1 VGGGGPP
8 YTRCV
13 EDDNPINYFCSILD
27 YQLWWKWAALVVLL
41 GCYGFFASAETSLF
55 SLSPLAR
62 LKLKNKHPQA
72 GARIDHLLSRPQR
85 LLTSL
90 IIGNEGAVII
100 STILATSISL
110 SLWGKQGKWVAMGIM
125 APALLLFGEIIPKS
139 LALRHPEGW
148 ARIIA
153 PPLAAVLPLLT
164 PFRVVLLSISRFLMS
179 LMGIQPKPK
188 THLVREDDF
197 IRMVEDSHKGGLIAP
212 IEKELIVNLMSLGDT
227 TVGQVMVPRADMFFP
242 PLEMRIED
250 LIKAVKQ
257 AHFSRV
263 PIYGKDQEDI
273 LGILHAKDLLN
284 LSSEAPC
291 EHACLKKLLRPA
303 YYVPESKRA
312 FDLLEELQGRKIRLA
327 LVVDE
332 YGSMT
337 GLVTV
342 EDILAELFGEFEEE
356 YAETG
361 RLLEQMAPG
370 VYLVK
375 SWISLDELNETL
387 GLALPVDEF
396 DTLGGFV
403 FNLFGEL
410 PHEGDSISYNGLKF
424 DIVHMKGTR
433 ILEMLLSVA
442 EPQ

>member
-1 VGGGGPP
+1 
-8 YTRCV
+8 
-13 EDDNPINYFCSILD
+13 LD
-27 YQLWWKWAALVVLL
+27 WLRFDPLWLKWAALALLL

-62 LKLKNKHPQA
+62 LKLKNRYPQA
-72 GARIDHLLSRPQR
+72 GARIDHLLARPQR

-110 SLWGKQGKWVAMGIM
+110 SLWGDRGKWLAMGVM

-139 LALRHPEGW
+139 LALRHPERW
-148 ARIIA
+148 ARLIA
-153 PPLAAVLPLLT
+153 PPLAAVLPLFT
-164 PFRVVLLSISRFLMS
+164 PFRVVLLSVSRALMS

-212 IEKELIVNLMSLGDT
+212 IEKELIVNLMSLGET
-227 TVGQVMVPRADMFFP
+227 TVGQVMVPRADIFLLA
-242 PLEMRIED
+242 LEME
-250 LIKAVKQ
+250 LEELVKAVKQ

-263 PIYGKDQEDI
+263 PIYGEDPEDI
-273 LGILHAKDLLN
+273 VGILHAKDLLN
-284 LSSEAPC
+284 LPTDRSC
-291 EHACLKKLLRPA
+291 EPSCLKKLLRPP
-303 YYVPESKRA
+303 YYVPEHKRA
-312 FDLLEELQGRKIRLA
+312 FDLLEELQARKIRLA

-332 YGSMT
+332 YGSLT
-337 GLVTV
+337 GLATV

-356 YAETG
+356 FEEAD
-361 RLLEQMAPG
+361 RLVEQMAAG

-375 SWISLDELNETL
+375 SRISLDELNQTL
-387 GLALPVDEF
+387 GLALPLDEF

-403 FNLFGEL
+403 FQLFGEL
-410 PHEGDSISYNGLKF
+410 PHEGDSIDYKGLKF

-433 ILEMLLSVA
+433 ILEMLISVA
-442 EPQ
+442 GAK

>member
-1 VGGGGPP
+1 V
-8 YTRCV
+8 
-13 EDDNPINYFCSILD
+13 
-27 YQLWWKWAALVVLL
+27 ALIVLV

-62 LKLKNKHPQA
+62 LKLKNKYPNA
-72 GARIDHLLSRPQR
+72 GERIDHLLSRPQR
-85 LLTSL
+85 LLTSI

-110 SLWGKQGKWVAMGIM
+110 SLWGDHGKWLAMGLM

-139 LALRHPEGW
+139 LALRHPERW
-148 ARIIA
+148 ARRIA

-164 PFRVVLLSISRFLMS
+164 PFRVVLLSVSRALMS
-179 LMGIQPKPK
+179 LIGVQPKPK

-212 IEKELIVNLMSLGDT
+212 IEKELIVNLMSLGET
-227 TVGQVMVPRADMFFP
+227 TVAQVMVPRADIFHL
-242 PLEMRIED
+242 PLDMKLED

-263 PIYGKDQEDI
+263 PMYGEDTEDI
-273 LGILHAKDLLN
+273 VGILHAKDLLN
-284 LSSEAPC
+284 LSAENPGEQS
-291 EHACLKKLLRPA
+291 CLKKMLRPP
-303 YYVPESKRA
+303 YYVPENKRA
-312 FDLLEELQGRKIRLA
+312 FDLLEELQARKIRLA

-332 YGSMT
+332 YGSLT
-337 GLVTV
+337 GLVSA
-342 EDILAELFGEFEEE
+342 EDILVELFGEFEEE
-356 YAETG
+356 FEEADS
-361 RLLEQMAPG
+361 LLEQMAPG

-375 SWISLDELNETL
+375 SWIPLDELNKTL
-387 GLALPVDEF
+387 GLSLPLDEF

-410 PHEGDSISYNGLKF
+410 PHEGDTISYNRLKF
-424 DIVHMKGTR
+424 DVIHMKGTR
-433 ILEMLLSVA
+433 ILEMLLSLE
-442 EPQ
+442 EPK

>member
-1 VGGGGPP
+1 V
-8 YTRCV
+8 
-13 EDDNPINYFCSILD
+13 
-27 YQLWWKWAALVVLL
+27 ALIVLV

-62 LKLKNKHPQA
+62 LKLKNKYPQA
-72 GARIDHLLSRPQR
+72 GERIDHLLSRPQR
-85 LLTSL
+85 LLTSI

-110 SLWGKQGKWVAMGIM
+110 SLWGDHGKWLAMGLM

-139 LALRHPEGW
+139 LALRHPERW
-148 ARIIA
+148 ARRIA

-164 PFRVVLLSISRFLMS
+164 PFRVVLLSVSRALMS
-179 LMGIQPKPK
+179 LLGVQPKPK

-212 IEKELIVNLMSLGDT
+212 IEKELIVNLMSLGET
-227 TVGQVMVPRADMFFP
+227 TVAQVMVPRADIFHL
-242 PLEMRIED
+242 PLDMKLED

-263 PIYGKDQEDI
+263 PMYGEDTEDI
-273 LGILHAKDLLN
+273 VGILHAKDLLN
-284 LSSEAPC
+284 LSAENPGEQS
-291 EHACLKKLLRPA
+291 CLKKMLRPP
-303 YYVPESKRA
+303 YYVPENKRA
-312 FDLLEELQGRKIRLA
+312 FDLLEELQARKIRLA

-332 YGSMT
+332 YGSLT
-337 GLVTV
+337 GLVSA
-342 EDILAELFGEFEEE
+342 EDILVELFGEFEEE
-356 YAETG
+356 FEEADS
-361 RLLEQMAPG
+361 LLEQMAPG

-375 SWISLDELNETL
+375 SWIPLDELNKTL
-387 GLALPVDEF
+387 GLSLPLDEF

-410 PHEGDSISYNGLKF
+410 PHEGDAISYNRLKF
-424 DIVHMKGTR
+424 DVIHMKGTR
-433 ILEMLLSVA
+433 ILEMLLSLE
-442 EPQ
+442 EPK

>member
-1 VGGGGPP
+1 L
-8 YTRCV
+8 
-13 EDDNPINYFCSILD
+13 SAILD
-27 YQLWWKWAALVVLL
+27 FQLWWKWVALLALVI
-41 GCYGFFASAETSLF
+41 CYGFFASAETSLF

-62 LKLKNKHPQA
+62 LKLKNRHPKA
-72 GARIDHLLSRPQR
+72 GARVDQLLSRPQR

-90 IIGNEGAVII
+90 IIGNEGAVIV

-110 SLWGKQGKWVAMGIM
+110 SIWGNQGKWVAMGII

-139 LALRHPEGW
+139 LALRHPERW
-148 ARIIA
+148 ACIIA
-153 PPLAAVLPLLT
+153 APLAAVLPLFT
-164 PFRVVLLSISRFLMS
+164 PFRVVLLSISRYLMS
-179 LMGIQPKPK
+179 LLGIQSKPK

-212 IEKELIVNLMSLGDT
+212 IEKELIVNLMSLGET
-227 TVGQVMVPRADMFFP
+227 AVGQVMVPRADIFFL
-242 PLEMRIED
+242 PLEMGLED

-263 PIYGKDQEDI
+263 PIYGNDCENVE
-273 LGILHAKDLLN
+273 GILHAKDLLS
-284 LSSEAPC
+284 LPAGTAC
-291 EHACLKKLLRPA
+291 EHACLKKLLRQP

-312 FDLLEELQGRKIRLA
+312 FDLLEELQARKIRLA

-332 YGSMT
+332 YGSLT

-356 YAETG
+356 FEETD
-361 RLLEQMAPG
+361 RLLEQMTPG

-375 SWISLDELNETL
+375 SWIPLDELNQTL
-387 GLALPVDEF
+387 SLDLPMDEF
-396 DTLGGFV
+396 ETLGGFV

-410 PHEGDSISYNGLKF
+410 PHEGDSINYNGLKF
-424 DIVHMKGTR
+424 DIIHMKGTR
-433 ILEMLLSVA
+433 IVEMLLSLA
-442 EPQ
+442 EPK